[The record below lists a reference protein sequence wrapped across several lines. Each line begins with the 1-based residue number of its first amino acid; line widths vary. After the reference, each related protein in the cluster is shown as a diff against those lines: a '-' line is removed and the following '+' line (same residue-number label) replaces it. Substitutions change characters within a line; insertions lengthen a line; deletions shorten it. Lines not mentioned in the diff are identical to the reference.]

1 MPNRTFYGC
10 YGWNLT
16 SYFTFGL
23 TGLPKLL
30 FILVNLSKCVISAT
44 TIAIIA
50 VVTVTVTGISALAF
64 IDFEEETTPQPR
76 TSQPLGTTTSGL
88 TEKVSVG
95 VMLPSTGDLSSHGQ
109 DNSLAVHLALQ
120 DFNDYLEEMDASWRM
135 DLVLFD
141 TQSDPSLAQERIRTL
156 NARGINL
163 ILGPE
168 SSAEVRGIKPYVDV
182 NDMIVISPTS
192 TSPSLSIT
200 DNIFRLIPDDTKQG
214 KVLALLFEQEGIKA
228 VIPIYRA
235 DEWGNGLYASTKSN
249 FESLGGVMDEGLDY
263 PPDTTVYSIETALL
277 SNLVARYSAD
287 YTVDEIGIL
296 MIGFSE
302 TVHLLKSA
310 NSYGNL
316 HDIRWFGSDGS
327 SNDSIL
333 SGDPVAA
340 GFMQDVN
347 FVSTQFA
354 TSTNDVYEH
363 VNDYFIEFKG
373 ATPNAYSFS
382 AYDSLWILGK
392 TIVATESTDPL
403 VIGDA
408 LIDVASTH
416 TGAIGTVNLNEFGDL
431 AIADYDL
438 WSVRGN
444 TWYLSGHYDAV
455 TDSIKMDSE
464 SPSEE
469 AATEKTDSMSS
480 SPIITTTTPPSSGLP
495 DIIDVGV
502 MLPSTGDLASHG
514 QDSNIGVQIGV
525 SDFNNYL
532 KEIGASWQMNLVLE
546 DTKSDPS
553 IALEKIQLLDSRGIK
568 FVLGPESSAE
578 VRGVKPYADSNDM
591 IIVSPTSTSP
601 SLAVVDNIFRLIP
614 DDTQQGKVLA
624 LFFEQE
630 GIEAI
635 IPIYRADEW
644 GDGLYASTR
653 SNFESLG
660 GVMDDGVRY
669 STEISGYSDE
679 TQILSDLVDQYAE
692 NYGAEKVAVLMIGF
706 SETVGLFNSA
716 VSYENLHD
724 TRWFG
729 SDGSSNDS
737 ILSGD
742 PVAAGFMQDVNFVST
757 QFATSTNDV
766 YEHVNDYF
774 IEFKGA
780 TPNAYTFSLY
790 DCVWVLG
797 KTILETQSVDP
808 LVVGDALIDVA
819 GTHTGAIGTVNL
831 NEFGDLAIADYDLW
845 SVRDGV
851 WYKFGH
857 FNADDSTFDFES

>member
-1 MPNRTFYGC
+1 M
-10 YGWNLT
+10 
-16 SYFTFGL
+16 
-23 TGLPKLL
+23 
-30 FILVNLSKCVISAT
+30 ISAT

-50 VVTVTVTGISALAF
+50 VVTVTVTGISAIAF
-64 IDFEEETTPQPR
+64 IDLEEEPTPQQR
-76 TSQPLGTTTSGL
+76 TSQSLGTTTSGI
-88 TEKVSVG
+88 TETVNVG

-120 DFNDYLEEMDASWRM
+120 DFNDYLEETDAPWRM
-135 DLVLFD
+135 DLILFD
-141 TQSDPSLAQERIRTL
+141 TQSDPSLAQERIRSL

-214 KVLALLFEQEGIKA
+214 KVLAMLFEQEGIKA

-249 FESLGGVMDEGLDY
+249 FESLGGVMDEGLEY
-263 PPDTTVYSIETALL
+263 PPNTTVYSIETALL

-302 TVHLLKSA
+302 TVHLLKAA

-327 SNDSIL
+327 SNDSVL
-333 SGDPVAA
+333 SDDPVAA
-340 GFMQDVN
+340 EFMQDVN
-347 FVSTQFA
+347 FVSTQFS
-354 TSTNDVYEH
+354 TSANDVYEH
-363 VNDYFIEFKG
+363 VNNYFIEFKG

-392 TIVATESTDPL
+392 TIIATESTDPL

-408 LIDVASTH
+408 LIDVAGTH

-438 WSVRGN
+438 WSIRDN

-455 TDSIKMDSE
+455 TDSIKMGSE
-464 SPSEE
+464 SPPEE
-469 AATEKTDSMSS
+469 VNIIEKTDSTSS
-480 SPIITTTTPPSSGLP
+480 IITTPPPSSSGLP

-502 MLPSTGDLASHG
+502 MLPSTGDLSSHG
-514 QDSNIGVQIGV
+514 QDSNIGVQIGLN
-525 SDFNNYL
+525 DFNSYL

-601 SLAVVDNIFRLIP
+601 SLAVIDNIFRLIP

-624 LFFEQE
+624 LLFEQE
-630 GIEAI
+630 GVEAV

-669 STEISGYSDE
+669 STEINDYSDE
-679 TQILSDLVDQYAE
+679 TQMLSDLVDQYAE
-692 NYGAEKVAVLMIGF
+692 NYSAGKVAILMIGF
-706 SETVGLFNSA
+706 SETAGLFNSA
-716 VSYENLHD
+716 ASYENLHD

-737 ILSGD
+737 VLSGD
-742 PVAAGFMQDVNFVST
+742 PVAAEFMQDVNFVST

-774 IEFKGA
+774 IEFKGT

-845 SVRDGV
+845 SISDGV

>member
-1 MPNRTFYGC
+1 M
-10 YGWNLT
+10 
-16 SYFTFGL
+16 
-23 TGLPKLL
+23 
-30 FILVNLSKCVISAT
+30 ISAT

-50 VVTVTVTGISALAF
+50 VVTVTVTGISVMAF
-64 IDFEEETTPQPR
+64 IDLEEEPTPQQR
-76 TSQPLGTTTSGL
+76 TSQSLGTTTSGI
-88 TEKVSVG
+88 TETVNVG

-120 DFNDYLEEMDASWRM
+120 DFNDYLEETDAPWRM
-135 DLVLFD
+135 DLILFD
-141 TQSDPSLAQERIRTL
+141 TQSDPSLAQERIRSL

-214 KVLALLFEQEGIKA
+214 KVLAMLFEQEGIKA

-249 FESLGGVMDEGLDY
+249 FESLGGVMDEGLEY
-263 PPDTTVYSIETALL
+263 PPNTTVYSIETALL

-327 SNDSIL
+327 SNDSVL
-333 SGDPVAA
+333 SDDPVAA
-340 GFMQDVN
+340 EFMQDVN
-347 FVSTQFA
+347 FVSTQFS
-354 TSTNDVYEH
+354 TSANDVYKH

-392 TIVATESTDPL
+392 TIIATESTDPL

-438 WSVRGN
+438 WSVRDN
-444 TWYLSGHYDAV
+444 TWYLSGHYDAA
-455 TDSIKMDSE
+455 TDSIKMGSE
-464 SPSEE
+464 SPPEE
-469 AATEKTDSMSS
+469 VNIIEKTDSTLS
-480 SPIITTTTPPSSGLP
+480 IITTPPSSGLP

-502 MLPSTGDLASHG
+502 MLPSTGDLSSHG
-514 QDSNIGVQIGV
+514 QDSNIGVQIGLN
-525 SDFNNYL
+525 DFNSYL

-601 SLAVVDNIFRLIP
+601 SLAVIDNIFRLIP

-630 GIEAI
+630 GVEAI

-669 STEISGYSDE
+669 STEINDYSDE
-679 TQILSDLVDQYAE
+679 TQMLSDLVDQYAE
-692 NYGAEKVAVLMIGF
+692 NYSAGKVAILMIGF
-706 SETVGLFNSA
+706 SETAGLFNSA
-716 VSYENLHD
+716 ASYENLHD

-737 ILSGD
+737 VLSDD
-742 PVAAGFMQDVNFVST
+742 PVAAEFMQDVNFVST

-766 YEHVNDYF
+766 YERVNDYF
-774 IEFKGA
+774 IEFKGT

-845 SVRDGV
+845 SISDGV